1 MTGTR
6 TSRGKE
12 VEGAA
17 AVNIIKD
24 KVLSAAAPSTS
35 PITRM
40 CMVIPNE
47 ALAK

>member
-17 AVNIIKD
+17 AERT
-24 KVLSAAAPSTS
+24 LSLIMLTAAAPSTS

-40 CMVIPNE
+40 CVVIPNE